1 MGEGCNSHLDIYSVY
16 VYALLYVNVCLCGC
30 TQAVNFSFYSSG
42 IIQLVLINQL
52 INVHMWCVSIHC
64 LHVCGCKGLSMCGG
78 QMLILDVLLGHSF
91 P

>member
-16 VYALLYVNVCLCGC
+16 VYALLYMSVCLCGGTYLC
-30 TQAVNFSFYSSG
+30 VHPAVNFSFYSSG
-42 IIQLVLINQL
+42 IIQLLLINQL

-78 QMLILDVLLGHSF
+78 QMLILDVL
-91 P
+91 